1 MDSRSWTRG
10 GAFVLAGLLGGGAA
24 VGIGAAVDSDDAGAT
39 TILSTATTSQSTR
52 FAADDESGKSVQE
65 IYARSGPGVVQVTST
80 SVAGNDPFFGP
91 QPRESL
97 GSGFVIDKSGRIVTN
112 YHVIDGAQQVEVN
125 FSGDDRVLAR
135 VVGSDPSTDLA
146 VLEIDAQARALT
158 PLPLGNS
165 DAVRVGDSVVAIGN
179 PFGLER
185 TVTAGIVSALQREL
199 TAPNGY
205 TIDKV
210 IQTDAPINRGNSG
223 GPLLSAEGEVIGVN
237 SQIENSTGS
246 GGNVGI
252 GFAVPINTVREVVS
266 QILENGRVEHAYL
279 GVRMQEI
286 DENLAQAFRLS
297 VDTGI
302 LIVDVVDGS
311 PADEAGL
318 QGGDQQ
324 VIVGGTSY
332 VLGGDIVTAADGQSV
347 ATPDDLRRL
356 IMEKEPGEAMTLEVH
371 RGDRGESE
379 RTVSVTLGRQPAE
392 PSG

>member
-1 MDSRSWTRG
+1 MDSGWTRG
-10 GAFVLAGLLGGGAA
+10 AALVLAGLLGGGAA
-24 VGIGAAVDSDDAGAT
+24 VAIGAALDSDDGGVT
-39 TILSTATTSQSTR
+39 TILSTATTAAPSAR
-52 FAADDESGKSVQE
+52 FAAEDASGRSVQE
-65 IYARSGPGVVQVTST
+65 IYAQTGPGVVQVTST
-80 SVAGNDPFFGP
+80 TVDGNDPFFGP
-91 QPRESL
+91 QPRPSL

-112 YHVIDGAQQVEVN
+112 YHVIEGAQEVEVN
-125 FSGDDRVLAR
+125 FSGDDRVPAR

-185 TVTAGIVSALQREL
+185 TVTAGIVSALQREI

-210 IQTDAPINRGNSG
+210 IQTDAPINHGNSG
-223 GPLLSAEGEVIGVN
+223 GPLLNTEGAVIGVN
-237 SQIENSTGS
+237 SQIENSTG

-252 GFAVPINTVREVVS
+252 GFAVPINTVKEVVS
-266 QILENGRVEHAYL
+266 QIIENGRVEHAYL
-279 GVRMQEI
+279 GVRMQAL
-286 DENLAQAFRLS
+286 DENLARTFRLP
-297 VDTGI
+297 VDSGVLVI
-302 LIVDVVDGS
+302 DVVEGS
-311 PADEAGL
+311 PADKAGL

-332 VLGGDIVTAADGQSV
+332 VLGGDIVTAADGQPL
-347 ATPDDLRRL
+347 AGPDDLRRL
-356 IMEKEPGEAMTLEVH
+356 IMDKEPGDAMTLEVH